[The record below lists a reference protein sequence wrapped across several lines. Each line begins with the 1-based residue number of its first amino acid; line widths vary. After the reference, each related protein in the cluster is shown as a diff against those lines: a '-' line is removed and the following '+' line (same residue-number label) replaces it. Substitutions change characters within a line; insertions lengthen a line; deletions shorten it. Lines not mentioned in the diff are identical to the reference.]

1 MRSPSPVPAP
11 AALDPRR
18 DPRHRDDEEEEVGA
32 PRQPSDPLTQ
42 RERDDM
48 NSLVNKRMTVA
59 VEASRPRQPDLPR
72 PPISSYLRDI
82 GSSPFVDR

>member
-18 DPRHRDDEEEEVGA
+18 DQRHSDDDEEDPGA
-32 PRQPSDPLTQ
+32 SQPRSSRLTR
-42 RERDDM
+42 REREDM
-48 NSLVNKRMTVA
+48 DALVHKRMSAA

-72 PPISSYLRDI
+72 PPISSYLRDL
-82 GSSPFVDR
+82 GSSPFIDR